1 MALRSIKVNATPSCT
16 FLNLL
21 NIQNIILISCY
32 YVEKLRCLMK
42 RILLIVFI
50 IFLAGCSQEVELEV
64 SSEESPDNY

>member
-1 MALRSIKVNATPSCT
+1 
-16 FLNLL
+16 
-21 NIQNIILISCY
+21 
-32 YVEKLRCLMK
+32 MK